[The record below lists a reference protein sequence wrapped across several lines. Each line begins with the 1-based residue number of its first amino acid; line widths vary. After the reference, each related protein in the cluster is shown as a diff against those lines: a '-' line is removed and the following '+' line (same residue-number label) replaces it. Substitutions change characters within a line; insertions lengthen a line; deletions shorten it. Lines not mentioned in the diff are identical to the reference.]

1 MTGWMQHVLRE
12 LPSPPVSAP
21 CCTALLK
28 AHRKIFPLILV
39 LLPPSRLWFWSS
51 CFLDCFQW
59 ILPVKSYSVAAN
71 SMSCITTS
79 CHLLLRLASL
89 AQLRLITSSCLLPY
103 VLLQFNIQHSQ
114 NLVGVSRAKR
124 WKCNYCNQVKSGGL
138 VRHLEYTCCMFH
150 TKESIYVVVLQSL
163 SPLPSLCFSV
173 SLCVSLQTYI

>member
-1 MTGWMQHVLRE
+1 M
-12 LPSPPVSAP
+12 
-21 CCTALLK
+21 
-28 AHRKIFPLILV
+28 
-39 LLPPSRLWFWSS
+39 
-51 CFLDCFQW
+51 
-59 ILPVKSYSVAAN
+59 KSYSVAAN

-138 VRHLEYTCCMFH
+138 VRHLGYTCCMFH

-163 SPLPSLCFSV
+163 SPLPSPLSLFLSV
-173 SLCVSLQTYI
+173 SLCLSTNIYITWIQLLHVP